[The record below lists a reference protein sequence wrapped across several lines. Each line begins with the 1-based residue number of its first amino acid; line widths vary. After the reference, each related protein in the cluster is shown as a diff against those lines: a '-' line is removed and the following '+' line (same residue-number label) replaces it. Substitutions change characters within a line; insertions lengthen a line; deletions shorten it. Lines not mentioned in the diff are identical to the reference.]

1 MSKPFRELAQL
12 CEKLEKTASRKEKV
26 EAVASFLKS
35 FNDPDEASKA
45 AQLLVG
51 LHTGTRR
58 KGLNVGPSTLY
69 KALATV
75 QTPLIQPNPLTV
87 NEVWDALEKIRKL
100 TGERST
106 LMRRQMLSGLFAK
119 ADEAEREWLVKVVMG
134 EMRHGVN
141 LGLLLEAL
149 ATLASTPLEKIRAAD
164 MLLGNIGLLVK
175 TVLENR
181 LEEVGLN
188 LFKPVK
194 PMLAEFAYSPAEV
207 LKKLGRPVICEPK
220 IDGVRVQVHKKGL
233 KVRVYSRGLRDLTP
247 SVPDIVEAVANGVH
261 ASEIILDGE
270 VYGVGADGR
279 PLPFQETMRRVGR
292 EKDVMRAL
300 AEARLEVRFFDIL
313 YCEGV
318 DVWMQP
324 LSDRRQRLIMYVH
337 GDLLVPAHTVS
348 AEAEVERLLKT
359 WLEAGYE
366 GLMAKAPG
374 SGYTPGRRGGF
385 WLKLKQA
392 DTLDVV
398 VVAAEWGHGRRS
410 GWLSNYLLAVKDEE
424 GGGYAPVGKTFKG
437 LTDDEFRWM
446 TEKLLSIKTA
456 EHDWGVEVRPEV
468 VLEVEYDEVQK
479 SPHYSSG
486 YALRFARVK
495 RIRADKQADEI
506 DTLSKVRHAFMKS
519 RRISPG

>member
-149 ATLASTPLEKIRAAD
+149 ATLTSTPLEK
-164 MLLGNIGLLVK
+164 
-175 TVLENR
+175 
-181 LEEVGLN
+181 
-188 LFKPVK
+188 
-194 PMLAEFAYSPAEV
+194 
-207 LKKLGRPVICEPK
+207 
-220 IDGVRVQVHKKGL
+220 
-233 KVRVYSRGLRDLTP
+233 
-247 SVPDIVEAVANGVH
+247 
-261 ASEIILDGE
+261 ILDGE

-324 LSDRRQRLIMYVH
+324 LSDRRQRLIEYVQ

-398 VVAAEWGHGRRS
+398 VVAAEWGHGRRA

-495 RIRADKQADEI
+495 RIRTDKQADEI

>member
-75 QTPLIQPNPLTV
+75 QTPLIQPHPLTV

-149 ATLASTPLEKIRAAD
+149 ATLASTPIEKIRAAD

-207 LKKLGRPVICEPK
+207 FKKLGRPVLCEPK

-233 KVRVYSRGLRDLTP
+233 RG
-247 SVPDIVEAVANGVH
+247 
-261 ASEIILDGE
+261 
-270 VYGVGADGR
+270 
-279 PLPFQETMRRVGR
+279 
-292 EKDVMRAL
+292 
-300 AEARLEVRFFDIL
+300 
-313 YCEGV
+313 
-318 DVWMQP
+318 
-324 LSDRRQRLIMYVH
+324 
-337 GDLLVPAHTVS
+337 
-348 AEAEVERLLKT
+348 
-359 WLEAGYE
+359 
-366 GLMAKAPG
+366 
-374 SGYTPGRRGGF
+374 
-385 WLKLKQA
+385 
-392 DTLDVV
+392 
-398 VVAAEWGHGRRS
+398 
-410 GWLSNYLLAVKDEE
+410 
-424 GGGYAPVGKTFKG
+424 KG
-437 LTDDEFRWM
+437 LQQGFTGFDAIC
-446 TEKLLSIKTA
+446 S
-456 EHDWGVEVRPEV
+456 
-468 VLEVEYDEVQK
+468 
-479 SPHYSSG
+479 
-486 YALRFARVK
+486 
-495 RIRADKQADEI
+495 
-506 DTLSKVRHAFMKS
+506 RH
-519 RRISPG
+519 R